1 MIRRSGLRDPV
12 SLVGV
17 CMGKRYEDWKPGDT
31 VVNLKYGA
39 NYSKIKKYQR
49 LTITEIFKS
58 TPNIYI
64 ASN

>member
-1 MIRRSGLRDPV
+1 
-12 SLVGV
+12 
-17 CMGKRYEDWKPGDT
+17 MGKRYEDWKPGDT